1 MTNEEIEKN
10 NRNSVN
16 KFELEGNVGNISQ
29 VYLNKNGKQILR
41 FDLGQNNNGNT
52 QFVPIILRG
61 ELVNSYGKE
70 IEKGD
75 WVSIKGRISAYNK
88 DVEKDGKTYKDKV
101 VEILGFE
108 ITDRTNNKVYSADGQ
123 VHNLEVKEEMER

>member
-1 MTNEEIEKN
+1 MNNEREKN
-10 NRNSVN
+10 NRNSIN
-16 KFELEGNVGNISQ
+16 RFELEGNVGNIGD
-29 VYLNKNGKQILR
+29 VYVNKNGKQILR

-75 WVSIKGRISAYNK
+75 WISVKGRISSYSK
-88 DVEKDGKTYKDKV
+88 DIEKDGKTYKDKV

-108 ITDRTNNKVYSADGQ
+108 ITDRKNNKIYSSDGQ
-123 VHNLEVKEEMER
+123 VQDIESKEELER